1 MTGYLSNSSYCC
13 RCRARCRPPPPPFF
27 LAMVTNPRDC
37 SLLQHLPDYNTW
49 VEFSRKPPCCGA
61 FHRPDERRLSRQN
74 GGHPSLA
81 SVVKF
86 LQFHVVVELVRGGL
100 NEDLEAPTSLALV
113 SRLKGGPVAV
123 L

>member
-1 MTGYLSNSSYCC
+1 
-13 RCRARCRPPPPPFF
+13 
-27 LAMVTNPRDC
+27 MVTNPRDC

-61 FHRPDERRLSRQN
+61 FHGLDQRRLSRQN

-113 SRLKGGPVAV
+113 SRLERGPVAV